1 VRELLLELSPFTVLS
16 VILIISV
23 IITDRFPAEVWE
35 VHIMRRSRLRG
46 TMHIYFR
53 KAYERF
59 VGVFVGDAELSCIV
73 RVYRTFVEM
82 VE

>member
-1 VRELLLELSPFTVLS
+1 
-16 VILIISV
+16 
-23 IITDRFPAEVWE
+23 
-35 VHIMRRSRLRG
+35 MR
-46 TMHIYFR
+46 IYFR

-59 VGVFVGDAELSCIV
+59 VGVFVGDAVLSCIV